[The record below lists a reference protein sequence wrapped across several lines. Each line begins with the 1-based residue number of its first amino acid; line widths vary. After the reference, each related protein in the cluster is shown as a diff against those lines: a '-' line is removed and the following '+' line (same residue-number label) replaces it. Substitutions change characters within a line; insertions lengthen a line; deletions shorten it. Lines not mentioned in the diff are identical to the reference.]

1 MAANAAPADVS
12 WDPGAPGA
20 FVRSM
25 RFGEWISEPVTP
37 LFESW
42 LLTTMEERLHALNRT
57 WVGQIAPRPYHV
69 IVNGWYF
76 YSLNFLSGRALLR
89 SLPGIVR
96 QLFHDARRVAVAIPQ
111 FARHSVPVYESE
123 WRDDILPRY
132 RAAVAAAEGRV
143 DSVQVG
149 DLPGLID
156 GMADLAGEY
165 FASIAVVAGSAYK
178 LEVMLARSYGR
189 SVRPLVGGTHL
200 ELLAGLEAPGVVAEH
215 AVSSLDWYQPTLR
228 SGAASPGSL
237 GAADAADAAVPID
250 RGNGPR
256 QDHRALVETRLAAEA
271 AVSAA
276 LETSPRRL
284 AAFRDLLAE
293 TQRLVVVREE
303 QVRELTIAWP
313 VMRRAVVRIGEELAA
328 RGATADAE
336 DVFFMTRDETL
347 RALEADAGSAAA
359 PPIDTGSRRALLA
372 EQRALVPPLI
382 VGRLNP
388 FLRRLWDSWPR
399 MVGAVP
405 SEHAIVLG
413 TPASP
418 GRATGRVRVVHGPE
432 SFDSLL
438 PGEILVA
445 PITAPA
451 WTPLFERAA
460 AVVTDVGSLA
470 AHASVI
476 AREYGI
482 PAVVGCGDATTRL
495 ETGTLVTVDGT
506 TGNVEPA

>member
-1 MAANAAPADVS
+1 MATSAAPGEVS

-25 RFGEWISEPVTP
+25 RFGEWIPEPVTP

-42 LLTTMEERLHALNRT
+42 LLTAMEERLHALNRA
-57 WVGQIAPRPYHV
+57 WVGQVAPRPYHV

-76 YSLNFLSGRALLR
+76 YSLNFLSGGALLR

-96 QLFHDARRVAVAIPQ
+96 QLFRDARRVAVAIPQ
-111 FARHSVPVYESE
+111 FARHSVPVYERE
-123 WRDDILPRY
+123 WREDILPRY
-132 RAAVAAAEGRV
+132 RSAVEVAEGRV
-143 DSVQVG
+143 ESIPIG
-149 DLPGLID
+149 DLPGFVDDL
-156 GMADLAGEY
+156 ADLAGEY

-189 SVRPLVGGTHL
+189 SVRPRVGGSHL
-200 ELLAGLEAPGVVAEH
+200 ELLAGLEPPGIVAEH
-215 AVSSLDWYQPTLR
+215 AVSSLDWYQPTL
-228 SGAASPGSL
+228 SPAATPAAPGGSP
-237 GAADAADAAVPID
+237 
-250 RGNGPR
+250 R
-256 QDHRALVETRLAAEA
+256 DHRALVQTRLAAEA

-276 LETSPRRL
+276 LAGSPRSL
-284 AAFRDLLAE
+284 AAFRDLLEE

-313 VMRRAVVRIGEELAA
+313 VMRRAVRRIGEELAA
-328 RGATADAE
+328 RGAIGEAD
-336 DVFFMTRDETL
+336 DVFFLTRQEAL
-347 RALEADAGSAAA
+347 RALEADPGTSGARSV
-359 PPIDTGSRRALLA
+359 DTGARRALLA
-372 EQRALVPPLI
+372 EQRTLVPPLI

-388 FLRRLWDSWPR
+388 VLRRLWDSWPR

-405 SEHAIVLG
+405 SEHAIVSG

-418 GRATGRVRVVHGPE
+418 GRATGNVRVILGPE
-432 SFDSLL
+432 SFERLL

-445 PITAPA
+445 PLTAPA

-460 AVVTDVGSLA
+460 AVVTDVGSVA

-482 PAVVGCGDATTRL
+482 PAVVGCGDATSRL
-495 ETGTLVTVDGT
+495 ETGRVVTVDGS
-506 TGNVEPA
+506 TGNVEPG